1 MTKLPVLM
9 LVCGTPDCIKL
20 GMNMTKL
27 SVLMLVCGTPDCIKL
42 GMNMTKLSVLMLV
55 CGTADCTR
63 DEHDQ
68 TTCLDAGVWH
78 SWLY

>member
-1 MTKLPVLM
+1 
-9 LVCGTPDCIKL
+9 
-20 GMNMTKL
+20 MTKL

-42 GMNMTKLSVLMLV
+42 GMNMTKLPVLMLV
-55 CGTADCTR
+55 CGTPDCIKLGH
-63 DEHDQ
+63 EHDQ